1 MNSIERQLQLCL
13 PKIQNWADE
22 NGFKFSKT
30 KTVCVYICFKR
41 KSHDDPFLHLDG
53 NKILVVEEVKFW
65 GVIFDS
71 KLSFVQHLK
80 ILKNNVQSTGCY
92 LNGFAL

>member
-22 NGFKFSKT
+22 SGFKFSKT
-30 KTVCVYICFKR
+30 KTVCVYICSKR

-53 NKILVVEEVKFW
+53 NKI
-65 GVIFDS
+65 
-71 KLSFVQHLK
+71 
-80 ILKNNVQSTGCY
+80 
-92 LNGFAL
+92 